1 MGKNKRNLKNDR
13 FDEEEIMALKNDDL
27 LKLYRGLILSRNF
40 EEKVLELY
48 RTSKIHEMPHSGIG
62 MEAVGIGAL
71 TFLRK
76 DDYAISTHR
85 GYSKQIGKGVSLKRM
100 LAEFYGRQD
109 GYGRGKDSHHFTAT
123 EVNLIGKWGLIG
135 SQFPLAV
142 GLGLAAQ
149 VKGEGQ
155 VCVILFGD
163 GCSNRGTFHESLNL
177 ASVWKLP
184 IVWVCEN
191 NGYSSTTPMSRHT
204 AAENIADYAKGYR
217 MPGITVDGNDV
228 IAVHEAIQKAAKR
241 ARRGGGPSLIELI
254 TYYTRS
260 HNEKQNETRPPE
272 EIKKWRRKDPVLLFR
287 EKLMKSGLLT
297 KKIAEEIDEQV
308 CSEIEEAVRF
318 AEASPAPEPGIAFED
333 LFAES

>member
-1 MGKNKRNLKNDR
+1 MVLKNG
-13 FDEEEIMALKNDDL
+13 DL
-27 LKLYRGLILSRNF
+27 LKLYRGLVLSRDF

-48 RTSKIHEMPHSGIG
+48 GMSKIHEMPHSGIG

-85 GYSKQIGKGVSLKRM
+85 GYAKQIGKGVSLKRM
-100 LAEFYGRQD
+100 LAEFYGKRD
-109 GYGRGKDSHHFTAT
+109 GYGKGKDSHHFTAM
-123 EVNLIGKWGLIG
+123 EVNLVGKWGLIG

-191 NGYSSTTPMSRHT
+191 NGYSSTTSTARHT
-204 AAENIADYAKGYR
+204 AAEHIADHAKGYR
-217 MPGITVDGNDV
+217 MPGIIVDGNDV

-254 TYYTRS
+254 TYSTRP
-260 HNEKQNETRPPE
+260 HNERQKETRPPE
-272 EIKKWRRKDPVLLFR
+272 EIEKWRRKDPVLSFR
-287 EKLMKSGLLT
+287 EKLMKMGVLT
-297 KKIAEEIDEQV
+297 KEIAEEINEQV
-308 CSEIEEAVRF
+308 RLEIEEAVRF
-318 AEASPAPEPGIAFED
+318 AEASPVPESGIAFED
-333 LFAES
+333 LFTGN